1 MDVAIESKKFKVAS
15 VLDNANSFG
24 LRGHVLIA
32 EDGEA
37 WEVGITGQ
45 FAQKKG
51 DVVRINLDRNDELDW
66 AFFGAE
72 LPRKLPNAPRNVV
85 NEVW

>member
-1 MDVAIESKKFKVAS
+1 MDANIETKSFKVAS
-15 VLDNANSFG
+15 VSDNANGFG
-24 LRGHVLIA
+24 LRGHVLVA

-45 FAQKKG
+45 FARKQG
-51 DVVRINLDRNDELDW
+51 ETVRLNLDREGQPDW

-72 LPRKLPNAPRNVV
+72 IPRKLPNAPRNVV
-85 NEVW
+85 NEIW

>member
-15 VLDNANSFG
+15 VSDNANSFG

>member
-15 VLDNANSFG
+15 VSDNANEFG
-24 LRGHVLIA
+24 LRGHILIA

-45 FAQKKG
+45 FAKAKG
-51 DVVRINLDRNDELDW
+51 EVVRVNLDRNDAPDW

-72 LPRKLPNAPRNVV
+72 LPKRLPNAPRNVV

>member
-1 MDVAIESKKFKVAS
+1 MNANIESKEFKVAS
-15 VLDNANSFG
+15 VSDNANSFG
-24 LRGHVLIA
+24 LRGHVLVA

-45 FAQKKG
+45 FAKKHG
-51 DVVRINLDRNDELDW
+51 ETVRLNLDHDGTPDW
-66 AFFGAE
+66 AWFGAE
-72 LPRKLPNAPRNVV
+72 IPRKLPDAPRNVV